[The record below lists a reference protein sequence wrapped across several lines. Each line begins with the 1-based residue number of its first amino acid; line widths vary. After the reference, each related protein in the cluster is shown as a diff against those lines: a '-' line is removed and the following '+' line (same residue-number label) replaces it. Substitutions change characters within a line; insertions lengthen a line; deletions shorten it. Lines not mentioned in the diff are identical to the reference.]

1 LNLKE
6 DFMHHSISSRENPPR
21 PAQWFLLLAF
31 AIAIPLLP
39 AILSAQQPML
49 IPQPRELQTR
59 AQTFQVNGNLEIVL
73 LAPVAHGDRF
83 AAECVQKELRL
94 VTGHVFPIVGLPE
107 PPQGV
112 PAIIMGRF
120 DQPVMR
126 NLLAAGHLSTEGVG
140 EQGYVLDVQPA
151 TVVVAGKDGAGLF
164 YGAQTLRQ
172 LVVPSGQEAR
182 VLGVEARDW
191 PALQY
196 RGTQVDMSR
205 GPVPKLTYLKKIVR
219 TIAQFKMNQLYMYME
234 DSFRLQGQ
242 PLWGILSDTLSRSEW
257 NELVAYAARYH
268 VEIVPSTEAC
278 GHMHKVLR
286 FEQYSGVAERP
297 HGHVF
302 AVQDPHEL
310 DFLKS
315 MYEQMLPVFPS
326 SIYNIGCDET
336 FELGKGRSKELVE
349 KEGYGKVYVDNLIR
363 VAKLVESYNKQVMF
377 WGDIATEHPEMISS
391 LPKNLIVASWEYGA
405 HESYM
410 KWLKPFEGRGM
421 KIFVCPWVGNTSTMV
436 PDYEEAAYNI
446 EHFLTDGKKA
456 GAIGTIVTVWNDD
469 GETMYAPGWWS
480 IIYGAACAWEPGL
493 TNVKEFNQKY
503 DWAFYRNTDH
513 RFANAL
519 MSLGHL
525 NEIMRAGKPVETFD
539 MAYGGARNPLFW
551 QDPFSPAGRKEVER
565 LLPVASLIRRTAED
579 AYTVFANG
587 ASRAKHNAGTLE
599 SMKFAALRIDALGMR
614 YQFAQ
619 EISGRYT
626 DAVAQQGGNHSMASS
641 DLADISSTNGRLQDL
656 RDYTTR
662 LMEMYRNLWL
672 SENLSTWMP
681 NMLQLY
687 KRNSDLW
694 QELISKFIELRAG
707 LSRGQPLPTPESLG
721 LLTGQQDSGK

>member
-1 LNLKE
+1 MPNSFL
-6 DFMHHSISSRENPPR
+6 SSQDGPR
-21 PAQWFLLLAF
+21 PVRWLLFLAF
-31 AIAIPLLP
+31 AICIPAFP
-39 AILSAQQPML
+39 ALLSAQQPML

-59 AQTFQVNGNLEIVL
+59 TQSFQVNKNLEIVL
-73 LAPVAHGDRF
+73 LTPVAHQDRF
-83 AAECVQKELRL
+83 AAESVQKELKL

-120 DQPVMR
+120 NEPAMR
-126 NLLAAGHLSTEGVG
+126 NLLSARHLSTDGVG
-140 EQGYVLDVQPA
+140 NQGYLLDVQPE
-151 TVVVAGKDGAGLF
+151 TVVLAGKDGTGLF

-182 VLGVEARDW
+182 ILGVHVRDW

-205 GPVPKLTYLKKIVR
+205 GPVPKLSYLKKIVR

-234 DSFRLQGQ
+234 DSYRLQGQ
-242 PLWGILSDTLSRSEW
+242 PLWGILSDTLSRSDW
-257 NELVAYAARYH
+257 NKLVAYAARYH
-268 VEIVPSTEAC
+268 VEIVPATEAC

-286 FEQYSGVAERP
+286 FEQYSGLAERP
-297 HGHVF
+297 HGYSL
-302 AVQDPHEL
+302 AVQDPHML
-310 DFLKS
+310 DFLNN

-363 VAKLVESYNKQVMF
+363 VAKLVESYNKKVMF

-391 LPKNLIVASWEYGA
+391 LPKNLIVASWVYGA
-405 HESYM
+405 HKSYM
-410 KWLKPFEGRGM
+410 RWLKPFQEHGN
-421 KIFVCPWVGNTSTMV
+421 KIFVCPWVGNTSVIV

-446 EHFLTDGKKA
+446 EHFLTDGKKV
-456 GAIGTIVTVWNDD
+456 GAIGTIITVWNDD

-480 IIYGAACAWEPGL
+480 IVYGAACAWEPGL
-493 TNVKEFNQKY
+493 TNVKEFNRKY

-519 MSLGHL
+519 MSLSHL
-525 NEIMRAGKPVETFD
+525 NEVMRAGKPVETFD
-539 MAYGGARNPLFW
+539 MHYGGASDSLFW
-551 QDPFSPAGRKEVER
+551 QNPFSPAGQKEVKR
-565 LLPVASLIRRTAED
+565 LLPVASLIRRTAEN
-579 AYTVFANG
+579 AYTVFTTG
-587 ASRAKHNAGTLE
+587 ASRAKRNAASLE
-599 SMKFAALRIDALGMR
+599 SMKFAALRMDALGMR

-619 EISGRYT
+619 EISDRYA
-626 DAVAQQGGNHSMASS
+626 DAVTQQQDNKLGNAGS
-641 DLADISSTNGRLQDL
+641 DISDISSTNGRLQDL

-662 LMEMYRNLWL
+662 LTELYRKLWL
-672 SENLSTWMP
+672 SENLPNWMP

-687 KRNSDLW
+687 KRNSNLW
-694 QELISKFIELRAG
+694 QGLIAKYLGLRSN
-707 LSRGQPLPTPESLG
+707 LSSGKPLPSADSLG
-721 LLTGQQDSGK
+721 LLPAQQSSQ

>member
-1 LNLKE
+1 MQN
-6 DFMHHSISSRENPPR
+6 SVSPCQQSPR
-21 PAQWFLLLAF
+21 VVRWILLLAL
-31 AIAIPLLP
+31 AMCLP
-39 AILSAQQPML
+39 AFPAVLSAQQPML
-49 IPQPRELQTR
+49 IPQPRELQTK
-59 AQTFQVNGNLEIVL
+59 AEPFQVHANMEIVL
-73 LAPVAHGDRF
+73 LTPVAPEDRM
-83 AAECVQKELRL
+83 AAESVQKELKL
-94 VTGHVFPIVGLPE
+94 VTGQVFPIVALPE
-107 PPQGV
+107 PPQGQ
-112 PAIIMGRF
+112 PAIVMGRF

-126 NLLAAGHLSTEGVG
+126 NLLSARNLSTDGIG
-140 EQGYVLDVQPA
+140 DQGYVLDVGA
-151 TVVVAGKDGAGLF
+151 DTLVVAGKDGAGLF

-172 LVVPSGQEAR
+172 LVVPVGQEAKI
-182 VLGVEARDW
+182 LGVQARDW

-196 RGTQVDMSR
+196 RGTQVDLSR
-205 GPVPKLTYLKKIVR
+205 GPVPKLSYLKKIVR

-242 PLWGILSDTLSRSEW
+242 PLWGILSDTLSHSDW

-268 VEIVPSTEAC
+268 VEIVPATEAC

-297 HGHVF
+297 HGHSL
-302 AVQDPHEL
+302 AVEDPHML
-310 DFLKS
+310 DFLNS

-336 FELGKGRSKELVE
+336 VELGLGRSKELVD

-391 LPKNLIVASWEYGA
+391 LPKDLIVASWVYGA

-410 KWLKPFEGRGM
+410 KWLKPFQDHGN
-421 KIFVCPWVGNTSTMV
+421 KIFVCPWVGNTSVMV

-446 EHFLTDGKKA
+446 EHFLTDGKKV

-469 GETMYAPGWWS
+469 GETLYSPGWWS
-480 IIYGAACAWEPGL
+480 IVYGAACAWEAGL

-513 RFANAL
+513 RFADAL
-519 MSLGHL
+519 MSLSHV
-525 NEIMRAGKPVETFD
+525 NEIMRAGKPVTTFD
-539 MAYGGARNPLFW
+539 MGYGGADDTLFW
-551 QDPFSPAGRKEVER
+551 KNPFSPDGRKDVEKM
-565 LLPVASLIRRTAED
+565 LPVASLIRSTAEN
-579 AYTVFANG
+579 AYTVFADS
-587 ASRAKHNAGTLE
+587 ASRAKRNAYTLK

-619 EISGRYT
+619 EISDRYA
-626 DAVAQQGGNHSMASS
+626 DAFAQQKGKGRDMAAG
-641 DLADISSTNGRLQDL
+641 DLEDIESTNGRLEDL

-662 LMEMYRNLWL
+662 LTELYRQLWL
-672 SENLSTWMP
+672 SENLPNWMP
-681 NMLQLY
+681 NMLQIY

-694 QELISKFIELRAG
+694 QELIAKFGAIRYG
-707 LSRGQPLPTPESLG
+707 FYDNQPLPSAESLG
-721 LLTGQQDSGK
+721 LLPAQPGEK

>member
-1 LNLKE
+1 MPNSFL
-6 DFMHHSISSRENPPR
+6 SSQDGPR
-21 PAQWFLLLAF
+21 PVRWLLFLAF
-31 AIAIPLLP
+31 AICIPAFP
-39 AILSAQQPML
+39 ALLSAQQPML

-59 AQTFQVNGNLEIVL
+59 TQSFQVNKNLEIVL
-73 LAPVAHGDRF
+73 LTPVAHQDRF
-83 AAECVQKELRL
+83 AAESVQKELKL

-120 DQPVMR
+120 NEPAMR
-126 NLLAAGHLSTEGVG
+126 NLLSARHLSTDGVG
-140 EQGYVLDVQPA
+140 NQGYVLDVQPE
-151 TVVVAGKDGAGLF
+151 TVVLAGKDGAGLF

-182 VLGVEARDW
+182 ILGVHVRDW

-205 GPVPKLTYLKKIVR
+205 GPVPKLSYLKKIVR

-234 DSFRLQGQ
+234 DSYRLQGQ
-242 PLWGILSDTLSRSEW
+242 PLWGILSDTLSRSDW
-257 NELVAYAARYH
+257 NKLVAYAARYH
-268 VEIVPSTEAC
+268 VEIVPATEAC

-286 FEQYSGVAERP
+286 FEQYSGLAERP
-297 HGHVF
+297 HGYSL
-302 AVQDPHEL
+302 AVQDPHML
-310 DFLKS
+310 DFLNN

-363 VAKLVESYNKQVMF
+363 VAKLVESYNKKVMF

-391 LPKNLIVASWEYGA
+391 LPKNLIVASWVYGA
-405 HESYM
+405 HKSYM
-410 KWLKPFEGRGM
+410 RWLKPFQEHGN
-421 KIFVCPWVGNTSTMV
+421 KIFVCPWVGNTSVIV

-446 EHFLTDGKKA
+446 EHFLTDGKKV
-456 GAIGTIVTVWNDD
+456 GAIGTIITVWNDD

-480 IIYGAACAWEPGL
+480 IVYGAACAWEPGL
-493 TNVKEFNQKY
+493 TNVKEFNRKY

-513 RFANAL
+513 RFADAL
-519 MSLGHL
+519 MSLSHL
-525 NEIMRAGKPVETFD
+525 NEVMRAGKPVETFD
-539 MAYGGARNPLFW
+539 MHYGGASDSLFW
-551 QDPFSPAGRKEVER
+551 QNPFSPAGQKEVER
-565 LLPVASLIRRTAED
+565 FLPVASLIRRTAEKD
-579 AYTVFANG
+579 YTVFATS
-587 ASRAKHNAGTLE
+587 ASRAKRNAASLE
-599 SMKFAALRIDALGMR
+599 SMKFAALRMDALGMR

-619 EISGRYT
+619 EISDRYA
-626 DAVAQQGGNHSMASS
+626 DAVTQQQDNKLGNAGS
-641 DLADISSTNGRLQDL
+641 DISDISSTNGRLQDL

-662 LMEMYRNLWL
+662 LTELYRKLWL
-672 SENLSTWMP
+672 SENLPNWMP

-694 QELISKFIELRAG
+694 QGLIAKYLGLRSN
-707 LSRGQPLPTPESLG
+707 LSSGKPLPSADSLG
-721 LLTGQQDSGK
+721 LLPAQQSSQ

>member
-1 LNLKE
+1 MPNSFL
-6 DFMHHSISSRENPPR
+6 SSQHPLR
-21 PAQWFLLLAF
+21 PVRWLWLLAL
-31 AIAIPLLP
+31 AICIPAFP
-39 AILSAQQPML
+39 ALLSAQQPML

-59 AQTFQVNGNLEIVL
+59 TQTFQVNANLEIVL
-73 LAPVAHGDRF
+73 LTPVAHEDRF
-83 AAECVQKELRL
+83 AAESVQKELSL
-94 VTGHVFPIVGLPE
+94 VTGQEFPIVGLPE

-120 DQPVMR
+120 SQPVMH
-126 NLLAAGHLSTEGVG
+126 NLLEARHLSTEGIG
-140 EQGYVLDVQPA
+140 DQGYVLDVEPNS
-151 TVVVAGKDGAGLF
+151 VVLAGKDGAGLF

-182 VLGVEARDW
+182 ILGVQARDW
-191 PALQY
+191 PAIEY
-196 RGTQVDMSR
+196 RGTQVDLSR
-205 GPVPKLTYLKKIVR
+205 GPVPKLSYLKKIVR
-219 TIAQFKMNQLYMYME
+219 TIAQFKMNQLSMYME

-242 PLWGILSDTLSRSEW
+242 PLWGILSDTLSRSDW

-278 GHMHKVLR
+278 GHLHKVLR

-297 HGHVF
+297 HGHSL
-302 AVQDPHEL
+302 AVEDPHML
-310 DFLKS
+310 DFLNS

-336 FELGKGRSKELVE
+336 YELGKSRSKELVD

-377 WGDIATEHPEMISS
+377 WGDIATEHPGMISS
-391 LPKNLIVASWEYGA
+391 LPKNLIVASWVYSA

-410 KWLKPFEGRGM
+410 KWLKPFQDHGN

-436 PDYEEAAYNI
+436 PDYEQAAYNI
-446 EHFLTDGKKA
+446 EHFLTDGKKV
-456 GAIGTIVTVWNDD
+456 GAIGTIITVWNDD

-480 IIYGAACAWEPGL
+480 IVYGAACAWEPGL

-519 MSLGHL
+519 MSLSHL
-525 NEIMRAGKPVETFD
+525 NEVMRAGKPVETFD
-539 MAYGGARNPLFW
+539 MHSGGARDALFW

-565 LLPVASLIRRTAED
+565 LLPVASLMRRTAEE

-587 ASRAKHNAGTLE
+587 ESRARRNADTLQ
-599 SMKFAALRIDALGMR
+599 SMKFAALRLDALGMR

-619 EISGRYT
+619 EISDRYA
-626 DAVAQQGGNHSMASS
+626 DAVTQQQEKKPGTARS
-641 DLADISSTNGRLQDL
+641 DLSDISSTNGRLQDL

-662 LMEMYRNLWL
+662 LTELYRQLWL
-672 SENLSTWMP
+672 SENLPNWMP

-694 QELISKFIELRAG
+694 QGLIAKYSELRAG
-707 LSRGQPLPTPESLG
+707 ISGGQPLPSPESLG
-721 LLTGQQDSGK
+721 LPPGQLSSK